1 MLSERAKAY
10 FGWLTTV
17 MMLVSLSCSE
27 CMYSAFGQVVLH
39 SELRVATLMFA
50 RMCFFALFQLFSGAL
65 IDHYGGKLML
75 PAAALCTFVG
85 VLFQMLAGEQ
95 GFLFMV
101 MLSQPILTFGASF
114 CFIGAGYASMNFFT
128 PPMSGVMFGLAQM
141 AHGLSYALFGVLSFY
156 QNHFLMEHFKFLV
169 SCIIAVQFAVFL
181 MALCAV
187 QNPPGYRGASGH
199 MQFLQVVRNMRDI
212 VTTRDALYASIVGGM
227 MFGMFFAVAGFLLYK
242 LDSKVVYLVSV
253 YAWVGFSL
261 GAPFAC
267 WVLTVLQDK
276 KRVLFAFCVFQM
288 CSLPIVALLIRRMLS
303 ADDPTLVV
311 YLCYFASFCFGFAAG
326 GHMIAFTFGCNMTA
340 ARVTTFC
347 AVVNGAMCT
356 IAGVV
361 ILVLTLLSEYYNL
374 TTLLIYSAVVA
385 CVLSCVAHFSLT
397 RARGS

>member
-50 RMCFFALFQLFSGAL
+50 RMWPYFNFFLGAL

-169 SCIIAVQFAVFL
+169 SCIIAVQFA
-181 MALCAV
+181 A
-187 QNPPGYRGASGH
+187 H
-199 MQFLQVVRNMRDI
+199 
-212 VTTRDALYASIVGGM
+212 
-227 MFGMFFAVAGFLLYK
+227 
-242 LDSKVVYLVSV
+242 
-253 YAWVGFSL
+253 
-261 GAPFAC
+261 
-267 WVLTVLQDK
+267 
-276 KRVLFAFCVFQM
+276 
-288 CSLPIVALLIRRMLS
+288 
-303 ADDPTLVV
+303 
-311 YLCYFASFCFGFAAG
+311 
-326 GHMIAFTFGCNMTA
+326 
-340 ARVTTFC
+340 
-347 AVVNGAMCT
+347 
-356 IAGVV
+356 GVV
-361 ILVLTLLSEYYNL
+361 CCAESSGL
-374 TTLLIYSAVVA
+374 
-385 CVLSCVAHFSLT
+385 
-397 RARGS
+397 